1 MNVRRFCRLC
11 CMTVAS
17 LFWAS
22 CGGDSSSPSAPG
34 NPEPGSST
42 DTEGNSSSSEILGVS
57 SSEEPSSSEQIQSSS
72 SSEAASLS
80 SAEDLSSG
88 EISSSSSAES
98 FSSSETASSSSSAKV
113 FKLASDNSVTCEKG
127 YKTVSACPSSGTS
140 YDCMDYQ
147 KFLATDTTVSEKIL
161 NAWEEKLESCGAIR
175 ENVALYGIIAPVCT
189 GVMSIPEYKCSNGS
203 SYTRGVEDG
212 DLFYTSRDEYNVAHG
227 ISSSSAEESSSSQV
241 EDLVQNCPHGDFAL
255 FVDVLADVHKKLY
268 NEIVSG
274 IFYEKYEVGEKIP
287 DAGKQY
293 IESLLDHE
301 NESLKGKY
309 TPYFDPDYD
318 YDEMMT
324 SLRGLTNFWFDGYVA
339 KTETCE
345 DGTSKT
351 VQLYLNHYNSIYGE
365 CAKMIREK
373 AMSLKDPA

>member
-161 NAWEEKLESCGAIR
+161 NAWEEKLESCGAIL

-212 DLFYTSRDEYNVAHG
+212 DIFYTSRDEYNVAHG

-255 FVDVLADVHKKLY
+255 FADVLAEVQKEIYERISLKLNDPGQSLTEAQKQFYEGLLDRENKKLKGNLSPY
-268 NEIVSG
+268 LDE
-274 IFYEKYEVGEKIP
+274 YENDVM
-287 DAGKQY
+287 
-293 IESLLDHE
+293 H
-301 NESLKGKY
+301 
-309 TPYFDPDYD
+309 
-318 YDEMMT
+318 T
-324 SLRGLTNFWFDGYVA
+324 SLSYESKNWFNGYIA
-339 KTETCE
+339 KTKTCS
-345 DGTSKT
+345 DGTPVT
-351 VQLYLNHYNSIYGE
+351 TERYQDLYDKILKE
-365 CAKMIREK
+365 CLDKLDRALSQIN
-373 AMSLKDPA
+373 

>member
-255 FVDVLADVHKKLY
+255 FADILADVQKELYKK
-268 NEIVSG
+268 I
-274 IFYEKYEVGEKIP
+274 EKQLEE
-287 DAGKQY
+287 DETLTENGKQY
-293 IESLLDHE
+293 LEGLLDRE
-301 NESLKGKY
+301 KQSLKGNFA
-309 TPYFDPDYD
+309 PYDSDYEYEVLD
-318 YDEMMT
+318 HVVWNSEY
-324 SLRGLTNFWFDGYVA
+324 WFNGYIA
-339 KTETCE
+339 KTKTCS
-345 DGTSKT
+345 DGTPVT
-351 VQLYLNHYNSIYGE
+351 TERYQELYGQILQESMDLIGKILNQIN
-365 CAKMIREK
+365 
-373 AMSLKDPA
+373 